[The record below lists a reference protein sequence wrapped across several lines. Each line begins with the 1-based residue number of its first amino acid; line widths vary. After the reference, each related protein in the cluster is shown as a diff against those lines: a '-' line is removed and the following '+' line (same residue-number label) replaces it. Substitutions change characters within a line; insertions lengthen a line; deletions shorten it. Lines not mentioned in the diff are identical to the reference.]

1 MEWVISGLIAI
12 SGIFLIVCFVEANA
26 NDDICFKDLSVFG
39 KIARIVTY
47 SLIIGFVC
55 GGILFLLT
63 AAVKALI
70 FG

>member
-12 SGIFLIVCFVEANA
+12 SGIFLIVCFAEANA
-26 NDDICFKDLSVFG
+26 NDDIYFKDLSVFG

-47 SLIIGFVC
+47 SLIIGFVF
-55 GGILFLLT
+55 GGILFILT